1 MTSLDRRAAR
11 HAEIERDH
19 RLVAMSLAAVLLCIV
34 RETGPA
40 GVDPERLWQ
49 RVEGALEQSRDAY
62 RHLNNARINLR
73 AQRCAEFDDAHP
85 LPAALRCYRHRGNYR
100 GVFRSMTALGV
111 LLRRARGIPGDGMHD
126 GGAADI
132 AQRLHLRGEL
142 WTFEHDGS
150 VHVFSQPGS
159 PSDAALAGRPM
170 TEPAADPRPDHAH
183 PKICPGGMSSR
194 ERQASLQN
202 LGTTGLLVP

>member
-1 MTSLDRRAAR
+1 MTSMDRRAAR

-19 RLVAMSLAAVLLCIV
+19 RLVALSLAAALRRIA

-40 GVDPERLWQ
+40 GVDPDRLWQ

-62 RHLNNARINLR
+62 RRLNNARINLR
-73 AQRCAEFDDAHP
+73 AQRGAHFDDSQP
-85 LPAALRCYRHRGNYR
+85 LPAALGCYRHRGNYR

-111 LLRRARGIPGDGMHD
+111 LLRRTRGMPGDAMHD

-132 AQRLHLRGEL
+132 VQILHLRGEL

-159 PSDAALAGRPM
+159 ASDAALAGRALPD
-170 TEPAADPRPDHAH
+170 PAADRHHADPDNES
-183 PKICPGGMSSR
+183 GGVPSR
-194 ERQASLQN
+194 ERHPSPPNTA
-202 LGTTGLLVP
+202 TTGLSVP

>member
-1 MTSLDRRAAR
+1 MTSMDRRAAR

-19 RLVAMSLAAVLLCIV
+19 RLVALSLAAALRRIA

-49 RVEGALEQSRDAY
+49 RVEDALEQSRDAY
-62 RHLNNARINLR
+62 RRLNNARINLR
-73 AQRCAEFDDAHP
+73 AQRGAQFDDSQS
-85 LPAALRCYRHRGNYR
+85 LPAALGCYRHRGNYR

-111 LLRRARGIPGDGMHD
+111 LLRRTRDMPGDGMHD

-142 WTFEHDGS
+142 WTFEYDGS

-159 PSDAALAGRPM
+159 ASDAALAGRTLPDP
-170 TEPAADPRPDHAH
+170 TPDPDIADPKTCRVDVSLHERHASPQH
-183 PKICPGGMSSR
+183 A
-194 ERQASLQN
+194 EN
-202 LGTTGLLVP
+202 

>member
-1 MTSLDRRAAR
+1 MDRRAAR

-19 RLVAMSLAAVLLCIV
+19 RLVAMSLAAALRRIA
-34 RETGPA
+34 RETEPA
-40 GVDPERLWQ
+40 GADPERLWQ

-62 RHLNNARINLR
+62 RRLNNARINLR
-73 AQRCAEFDDAHP
+73 AQRGAEFDDVQP

-111 LLRRARGIPGDGMHD
+111 QLRRARGVPGDGMHD

-132 AQRLHLRGEL
+132 AQYLHLRGEL
-142 WTFEHDGS
+142 WTFEHAGT

-159 PSDAALAGRPM
+159 ASDAALAARLR
-170 TEPAADPRPDHAH
+170 TDPAADPRPDHPYVEPVPCERPA
-183 PKICPGGMSSR
+183 C
-194 ERQASLQN
+194 ERQGPPQDLAKA
-202 LGTTGLLVP
+202 GLFVP

>member
-1 MTSLDRRAAR
+1 MDRRAAR

-19 RLVAMSLAAVLLCIV
+19 RLVAMSLAAALRRIA

-49 RVEGALEQSRDAY
+49 RMEGALEQSRDAY
-62 RHLNNARINLR
+62 RRLNNARINLR
-73 AQRCAEFDDAHP
+73 GQRCAEFDDAQP

-111 LLRRARGIPGDGMHD
+111 LLRRARGMPGDGMHD

-132 AQRLHLRGEL
+132 AQILHLRGEL

-159 PSDAALAGRPM
+159 PSDAALAGRTLPDA
-170 TEPAADPRPDHAH
+170 TAEPDHAE
-183 PKICPGGMSSR
+183 PKTCPGVVPSR
-194 ERQASLQN
+194 EQKASPPN
-202 LGTTGLLVP
+202 IATTGLFVPQRLA